1 MKDKMTKADAV
12 EELEE
17 LEELLTERISEL
29 YQVKGAQCARHSFIL
44 YRKKLRKVLWE
55 YFK

>member
-1 MKDKMTKADAV
+1 MKDKMTKNHAV

-29 YQVKGAQCARHSFIL
+29 YQVKGAQCARHAFIL
-44 YRKKLRKVLWE
+44 YREKLRKILWG

>member
-1 MKDKMTKADAV
+1 MKDKITKADAV

-29 YQVKGAQCARHSFIL
+29 YQVKGAQCARHALIL

>member
-1 MKDKMTKADAV
+1 MKDKITKADAV

-17 LEELLTERISEL
+17 LEELLTERITEL
-29 YQVKGAQCARHSFIL
+29 YQVKGAQCARHAFFL
-44 YRKKLRKVLWE
+44 YREKLRKILWR

>member
-1 MKDKMTKADAV
+1 MKDKITKADAV

-17 LEELLTERISEL
+17 LDELLTERISEL
-29 YQVKGAQCARHSFIL
+29 YQVKGAQCARHALIL
-44 YRKKLRKVLWE
+44 YRKKLREVLWR